1 MKLPDPPAPELQV
14 AEYFNA
20 PRPPSLAQLR
30 GRVVVLHAFQ
40 MLCPAC
46 VTHGLPQASA
56 IYDTFPASELAVIG
70 LHSVF
75 EHHAVMTPAALAAFL
90 HEYRIRFPVAVD
102 LAGTGGPIPRTMQ
115 AYGMRGTPT
124 LIVLDRG
131 GRIRLHQFG
140 SVPDLRV
147 GAVLGQLL
155 AEPRMASDA
164 AGSSGEPTATGGSC
178 DPQGCQPSASA
189 AGAE

>member
-14 AEYFNA
+14 AGYFNA
-20 PRPPSLAQLR
+20 TQPPSLAQLR

-46 VTHGLPQASA
+46 VTHGLPQATA
-56 IYDTFPASELAVIG
+56 IYDAFPASELAVIG

-75 EHHAVMTPAALAAFL
+75 EHHAVMTPSALEVFL
-90 HEYRIRFPVAVD
+90 HEYRIRFPVAID
-102 LAGTGGPIPRTMQ
+102 LADTAGPIPRTMQ

-131 GRIRLHQFG
+131 GHIRLHQFG

-155 AEPRMASDA
+155 AEPRMPSDT
-164 AGSSGEPTATGGSC
+164 AGSIGEPATSGGNR

-189 AGAE
+189 TGAE